1 MPVEIEQ
8 QRGDIC
14 EFQRCSQLSVVKLY
28 LNMVNLRK
36 NMFLVLRIKKE
47 VVLFPEIGLV
57 KIFSS
62 FTCPH
67 SRMCIR
73 IYIFLFQRKKT
84 HKQKAK
90 ETKENRNTKETK
102 EEKD

>member
-36 NMFLVLRIKKE
+36 NMFLVLSIKKR
-47 VVLFPEIGLV
+47 GSLV
-57 KIFSS
+57 
-62 FTCPH
+62 
-67 SRMCIR
+67 SRNRPGENFFI
-73 IYIFLFQRKKT
+73 IYLP
-84 HKQKAK
+84 A
-90 ETKENRNTKETK
+90 
-102 EEKD
+102 